1 MINMDKSMLFNL
13 RSCVSSLAAGILFGA
28 IVGCFSTYRHLES
41 KYVELHHV
49 NVGYFVFK
57 EGKLYS
63 LLEIKTAQ

>member
-1 MINMDKSMLFNL
+1 MIKIDKALPFNF
-13 RSCVSSLAAGILFGA
+13 RSCVSSLTAGILFGA
-28 IVGCFSTYRHLES
+28 IVGGFSTYHHLES